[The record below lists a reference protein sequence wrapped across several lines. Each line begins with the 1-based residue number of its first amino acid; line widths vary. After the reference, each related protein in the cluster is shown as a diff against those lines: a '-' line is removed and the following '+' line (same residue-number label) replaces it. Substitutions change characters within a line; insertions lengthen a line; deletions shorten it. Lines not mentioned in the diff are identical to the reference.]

1 MKRMFDEKEIK
12 DIASEAGGKL
22 YLHSVKVK
30 SSGIYGVPAFD
41 FKFISTSNTKIT
53 KDNIYKTINLKPA
66 FDMILS
72 GDDATVPPN
81 LYIARS
87 FVASPNSVNVSYLKT
102 YPTNTISNIE
112 IGSGGNYS
120 VTDVVTEL

>member
-1 MKRMFDEKEIK
+1 MRRMYDENEIK
-12 DIASEAGGKL
+12 DIAAQAGGKL

-41 FKFISTSNTKIT
+41 FKVISTSNTKIT
-53 KDNIYKTINLKPA
+53 KDNMNKVAGA

-72 GDDATVPPN
+72 GDDATMPPN

-87 FVASPNSVNVSYLKT
+87 FLAAPDGLNVSYLKT
-102 YPTNTISNIE
+102 YPTNTLSNIN

-120 VTDVVTEL
+120 VADVITEL